1 MIPCPRVIKR
11 WWRSR
16 GHGVHSPFAFRFIR
30 NVLCDNGDYYSY
42 SLIDGLHDDSAW
54 LKLLFRLVC
63 EFEPA
68 VVEASGL
75 SANERAVISLA
86 DSRVS
91 VDESGQSVPGCLTL
105 VGHDGMRV
113 TVVRDIHAGAGTW
126 SNVVDSMVSG
136 MTFSN
141 GRVGVAVPRADLPR
155 QDFDVRF

>member
-1 MIPCPRVIKR
+1 MIPCPRIIKR

-30 NVLCDNGDYYSY
+30 NVMCDNGDYYAY

-75 SANERAVISLA
+75 SANERSAISLA

-91 VDESGQSVPGCLTL
+91 IVESRRAERGCLQL
-105 VGHDGMRV
+105 VCHDGMRV
-113 TVVRDIHAGAGTW
+113 TVARDIHAGASAW
-126 SNVVDSMVSG
+126 SDAVGHMDSG

-141 GRVGVAVPRADLPR
+141 GRIGVAVPRADLPR
-155 QDFDVRF
+155 QDFEVRF

>member
-1 MIPCPRVIKR
+1 MITCPRVIKR
-11 WWRSR
+11 WWRSC

-30 NVLCDNGDYYSY
+30 NVLCDTGDYYAY

-54 LKLLFRLVC
+54 LKLIFRLVC

-75 SANERAVISLA
+75 SANERSTISLA

-91 VDESGQSVPGCLTL
+91 IVESRRGVPGSILL
-105 VGHDGMRV
+105 VCRDGMRV
-113 TVVRDIHAGAGTW
+113 TVVRDVRAGASAW
-126 SNVVDSMVSG
+126 SDAVGQMASG

-141 GRVGVAVPRADLPR
+141 GRVGVTVPRADLPR
-155 QDFDVRF
+155 QDFEVRF

>member
-1 MIPCPRVIKR
+1 MIPCPRIIKR

-30 NVLCDNGDYYSY
+30 NVLCDNGDYYAY

-75 SANERAVISLA
+75 SANERSAISLA

-91 VDESGQSVPGCLTL
+91 VVESRRGLPGCLTL
-105 VGHDGMRV
+105 VGRDGMRV
-113 TVVRDIHAGAGTW
+113 TVVRDVRAGASAW
-126 SNVVDSMVSG
+126 SDAVGRMASG

-141 GRVGVAVPRADLPR
+141 GRVGVAVPRPDLPR